1 MKKLIIILGIIALIA
16 GGCGQIYANH
26 TGQDSILVS
35 IGDTKLILWGLPA
48 EDFDVEIEKDTIFL
62 RQKGFE
68 EIDNLQIFFLSDD
81 HNNGL
86 MKGEII
92 YGVAQYLF
100 DDMGYI
106 PLNFSFKDSILISK
120 TDNKYAIQQVIKDR
134 ELMRFFFEKIF
145 FEEIKKESYAFQK
158 RFYQEVID
166 YQEKWE
172 CCPEYIEKAKQFMY
186 KEENDFHTIED
197 LSLEVV
203 YKKIVLELGFST
215 YLVFYNEYL
224 R

>member
-1 MKKLIIILGIIALIA
+1 MKKSIITLAIAALIVGSC
-16 GGCGQIYANH
+16 GGKIYANN

-35 IGDTKLILWGLPA
+35 TNNINLILYIDG
-48 EDFDVEIEKDTIFL
+48 FKIEIEQDTIFL
-62 RQKGFE
+62 RQIGFG
-68 EIDNLQIFFLSDD
+68 EIDSLQITFLSDD
-81 HNNGL
+81 HNNGV

-100 DDMGYI
+100 DDRGQP
-106 PLNFSFKDSILISK
+106 PLDFSFKDSILINK

-134 ELMRFFFEKIF
+134 ELMEDFFEKTF